1 MRRLI
6 VLLVFANLL
15 VFAWARGWFAPWLPA
30 EREPHLVREQIN
42 AERVRV
48 LRVEPVTLPGAG
60 GAAAGEPGAGQPVEG
75 AGAGNPAAGAPAA
88 GAPAAGAPAG
98 SAAASGAASGGTGV
112 FAGSGTAVGG
122 GAPAGACLLF
132 AALDEDRARRLR
144 EALEGAGA
152 AVSAQRSEQGASY
165 LVYVQPADSMA
176 DAQRRLADLR
186 RVGLTDVFLMQ
197 DGPFRLGIS
206 LGLFRTEE
214 AARTL
219 VSRIGDLGVPGVR
232 IAARPPFTVRVRL
245 QARWPDARGA
255 TAATALAAQFDAP
268 ARDCAASAG

>member
-15 VFAWARGWFAPWLPA
+15 LFAWGRGWFAAWLPA
-30 EREPHLVREQIN
+30 EREPQLLREQIN

-48 LRVEPVTLPGAG
+48 LRVEPVTLPGAE
-60 GAAAGEPGAGQPVEG
+60 GAAAGEAGAAADLGQPAAG
-75 AGAGNPAAGAPAA
+75 AAGAGNA
-88 GAPAAGAPAG
+88 AG
-98 SAAASGAASGGTGV
+98 SAAAGAAAGTPTGATSSSGATAA
-112 FAGSGTAVGG
+112 AGSDARN
-122 GAPAGACLLF
+122 AAGVCLMF
-132 AALDEDRARRLR
+132 AALDEERARRLR
-144 EALEGAGA
+144 EALESAGA
-152 AVSAQRSEQGASY
+152 AVSAQRSEQGGSY
-165 LVYVQPADSMA
+165 LVYVQPAESMA

-186 RVGLTDVFLMQ
+186 RVGLTDMFLMQ

-219 VSRIGDLGVPGVR
+219 VSRVAELGVPGVR
-232 IAARPPFTVRVRL
+232 IAARPPLTVRVRL

-255 TAATALAAQFDAP
+255 AAATALAAQFDAP
-268 ARDCAASAG
+268 ARDCAAVQPG